1 MHLERPAVTVLMSVF
16 NGERFLREAI
26 ESILAQSYT
35 DFEFIIIDDGST
47 DSTNCILQSY
57 AARDQRVVLLKNDRN
72 VGLTKSLNLGLSV
85 SQGTYV
91 ARQDAD
97 DLSFPERLRTQ
108 VAYLDDHPS
117 VGLLGTAYTVIDQ
130 NGMRLAI
137 HQQPLTDTEI
147 RWQMLFHN
155 AFCHTSVMWRRAV
168 VSSQEPCYEEG
179 YQYSQDYG
187 LWAKLLRQTVAA
199 NLDLPLVAY
208 RAHDASI
215 EATSRSAQQHTATSI
230 ATQEIRRLLGTQ
242 SVNISDV
249 QSLREWYCSWPARIC
264 RSEYRLCALYLRIL
278 ETFVRQNC
286 VERSAA
292 ARVRQAAIERVLRS
306 LSVGQF
312 GELWRVGLVQAMLR
326 LDASFVTGYVSKR
339 CCSQV
344 KRGLR
349 PLMRYQRRRTTRG
362 V

>member
-1 MHLERPAVTVLMSVF
+1 MVPKVSIIMAVY
-16 NGERFLREAI
+16 NGERFLQ
-26 ESILAQSYT
+26 ESIDSILGQSFT
-35 DFEFIIIDDGST
+35 DYELIIVDDGSIDRT
-47 DSTNCILQSY
+47 PHILGT
-57 AARDQRVVLLKNDRN
+57 AAAGDGRIVLVRN
-72 VGLTKSLNLGLSV
+72 ASNIGLTKSLNKAMAVAQGL
-85 SQGTYV
+85 YL

-155 AFCHTSVMWRRAV
+155 AFCHTSVMWRRSV
-168 VSSQEPCYEEG
+168 LSSEEPCYEEG

-242 SVNISDV
+242 SVNITDV
-249 QSLREWYCSWPARIC
+249 QSLREWYYRWPDRIC
-264 RSEYRLCALYLRIL
+264 RSEYRLCSLYLRIL
-278 ETFVRQNC
+278 ETFVRQDC
-286 VERSAA
+286 VERPAA
-292 ARVRQAAIERVLRS
+292 ARVRRAAMERILRS

-312 GELWRVGLVQAMLR
+312 CELWRVGLVQAMLR
-326 LDASFVTGYVSKR
+326 LDASFVTGYVSKQ

-349 PLMRYQRRRTTRG
+349 PLVHYQLKRHTRRG